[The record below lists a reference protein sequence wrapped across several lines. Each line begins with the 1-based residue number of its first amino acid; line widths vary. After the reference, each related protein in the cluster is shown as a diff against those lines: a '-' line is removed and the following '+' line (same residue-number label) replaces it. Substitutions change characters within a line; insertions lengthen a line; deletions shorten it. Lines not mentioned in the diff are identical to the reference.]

1 MRGVAAQAL
10 LHCELV
16 PGRQAALPDQT
27 LIGFDTASRR
37 QEEAFLLLFFPISK
51 KKKKPLFV
59 RNAPPLLS
67 PLTPPGSVVLLA
79 LLLSL
84 FLFSFLRLPHFFL
97 FLFVFF
103 ILRLKPMDFC
113 FFCLSLLCSSH
124 LVVDQ

>member
-51 KKKKPLFV
+51 KKKETPFCKKCPSSPLSSYSPWFCC
-59 RNAPPLLS
+59 AACPPPQPFSLFISMTPSFLSFSFRFFYSQIKTHGLLFLLS
-67 PLTPPGSVVLLA
+67 FSFMF
-79 LLLSL
+79 LSL
-84 FLFSFLRLPHFFL
+84 GR
-97 FLFVFF
+97 
-103 ILRLKPMDFC
+103 
-113 FFCLSLLCSSH
+113 
-124 LVVDQ
+124 

>member
-51 KKKKPLFV
+51 KKK
-59 RNAPPLLS
+59 RNP
-67 PLTPPGSVVLLA
+67 
-79 LLLSL
+79 
-84 FLFSFLRLPHFFL
+84 FL
-97 FLFVFF
+97 
-103 ILRLKPMDFC
+103 
-113 FFCLSLLCSSH
+113 
-124 LVVDQ
+124 

>member
-51 KKKKPLFV
+51 KKKETPFCKKCPS
-59 RNAPPLLS
+59 S

-84 FLFSFLRLPHFFL
+84 FLFSFL
-97 FLFVFF
+97 
-103 ILRLKPMDFC
+103 
-113 FFCLSLLCSSH
+113 
-124 LVVDQ
+124 